1 MYALEICCY
10 SDTSVRLAAINGADR
25 AELCGPGAGGTTPDE
40 ATIRT
45 CRSIPGIKLHI
56 LIRPRTGDF
65 CYSETEFEQMKD
77 SVLFARQ
84 LRADGVVFGILNPDG
99 TVDINRN
106 RTLAALAAPMDTTF
120 HKAFDECKDL
130 FQALNAISDC
140 GIHRILT
147 SGGAADAQTGAS
159 ILRSLIHH
167 AADRIAILPGGG
179 LHSGNVAEVARA
191 TGAGEL
197 HTGLGEEI
205 PYSSLDIAAFESA
218 VRDCLAKLLK

>member
-10 SDTSVRLAAINGADR
+10 SDTSVRLAATNGADR

-130 FQALNAISDC
+130 FQALDAISDC

-147 SGGAADAQTGAS
+147 SGGHPTALAGIDTIAQLIAYAKGKIKIMAGGG
-159 ILRSLIHH
+159 IRSNVIHRFQIPGLH
-167 AADRIAILPGGG
+167 ELHSSAILN
-179 LHSGNVAEVARA
+179 GNIADEK
-191 TGAGEL
+191 
-197 HTGLGEEI
+197 EI
-205 PYSSLDIAAFESA
+205 QMQVSSMQNFKKS
-218 VRDCLAKLLK
+218 

>member
-1 MYALEICCY
+1 MLALEICCY

-40 ATIRT
+40 ATMRT
-45 CRSIPGIKLHI
+45 CRSIPHIKLHI

-84 LRADGVVFGILNPDG
+84 LGADGVVFGILNPDG

-130 FQALNAISDC
+130 FQALDAISDC

-147 SGGAADAQTGAS
+147 SGGHPTALAGIDILAQLIAYAKGKIIIMAGGG
-159 ILRSLIHH
+159 IRSDVIHRFH
-167 AADRIAILPGGG
+167 IPGLHEIHSSAILNGDT
-179 LHSGNVAEVARA
+179 ADEK
-191 TGAGEL
+191 
-197 HTGLGEEI
+197 EI
-205 PYSSLDIAAFESA
+205 HMLQSSIQNFKKS
-218 VRDCLAKLLK
+218 